1 MRKKKRIPVSIML
14 LVFLF
19 LLTGCTL
26 GGTKQEAETKV
37 DYYIGVVDDNAPYYY
52 EEDGLPE
59 GYYADFVA
67 VMAKEEPF
75 TYKSVNVNSS
85 SDKQKLAKKSID
97 GLI

>member
-37 DYYIGVVDDNAPYYY
+37 DYYIRVIDDNAPYYY
-52 EEDGLPE
+52 EEDGLPK
-59 GYYADFVA
+59 DT
-67 VMAKEEPF
+67 MQILLQQW
-75 TYKSVNVNSS
+75 
-85 SDKQKLAKKSID
+85 QKKNHL
-97 GLI
+97 LINLFL